1 MRCLLCKS
9 KVAAKPAPVAVV
21 TPAPSI
27 LTLKQ
32 PPTAPVS
39 APITAPVQ
47 QEAPTK
53 PMKAGDIIRHFLN
66 RRYAQGEIIE
76 VRARVP
82 ENDGEAIYSGV
93 YTDHNAILRDA
104 KDLTETK
111 KATAIYTN
119 LQRIKSEAEC
129 AVTNTMGT
137 GRNCTSASDIARYT
151 RLLIDVDTARPEGF
165 EKSSSTDEEKAR
177 AFDVITKAKN
187 YMESLWLAGDLYD
200 SGNGYHNVY
209 ALDLPATEENKLLIK
224 AVLTSLGSLFDTGGA
239 HIDTSVFDMPRVC
252 KLIGSYARKGENTT
266 ERPHRWSGI
275 ISEAAELRPIPAEVL
290 VKIAGLKTAPA
301 PRVQIQASSAEI
313 EKSLAWLRGFS
324 DWAGLEIQNEK
335 PHEGGII
342 FILKSDCP
350 FPHASGHHTGQCHIG
365 VNREGKLCFSCKSD
379 SCNGPKCTVHESC
392 TGHHWKQFRAEIEE
406 QLEERYAHGLI
417 ASDEPTAFAEAAQAT
432 PVATPKAEDMKATS
446 LLIFKTAEYV
456 ARATELGFNALVAAD
471 FKPPLDPA
479 YHRAVL
485 FGSSQDDEFWAISS
499 SVSGQGA
506 HYVVLPR
513 DEYKLKSAEYLNLI
527 LSMRGVRDANVKTPR
542 KVFVEVSETST
553 GKKSRAAESIEVSS
567 TIIAQVDQLLLSGTK
582 ERVAK
587 GLPDTQIRAA
597 VMANKLIYSDLQ
609 QRGTFFN
616 ANGLGYLLLHGH
628 EDEPIAIR
636 PDTDFLN
643 VLDKYDLQAGNKPT
657 DVVGKYIGVRAIKD
671 NDPISLS
678 MSFHYDPNTRAA
690 YYAEQP
696 GVLLKVTAGNITKI
710 KNGEDG
716 VLFTYPEQY
725 EPWVFNPAPMKIAR
739 SLVPERGSALYDAV
753 FAGLRHADSAMTDE
767 QKNILLTVYTLLLFL
782 PDLLKSKILLQMTG
796 PTGGG
801 KTFFLEVLGHM
812 LLGSRFLTHSLPENQ
827 ADFENRVIN
836 SPFVVFDNVNHI
848 EPKIKSLLC
857 QLCTGLEVARRE
869 LYTTAKE
876 VRFRVQA
883 TAAISGI
890 ESKASDLEHTNRSL
904 IIRIKKRED
913 FLSSVD
919 LMSDLDGRR
928 NEIMSE
934 IVHRVRMVLT
944 ALDAQRGYRP
954 TVHARLAD
962 VATFLLRIARH
973 EGWEDDA
980 RNLLAA
986 WSEEQTAQAMA
997 GDDVLQAM
1005 ESVLRTVDFKPAWLT
1020 ASQFHKLLVSSAAHE
1035 GISLGTWSEKAP
1047 QALSTLLAMKEAA
1060 YFERCGF
1067 QTDQNKTTGNKMY
1080 RLNPSPDQ
1088 IADVRRGWVEETDA
1102 EHEEIGI

>member
-1 MRCLLCKS
+1 MDVTSVYDKMVNREYVFGESKHERVLNERASSGAGTKIHHAGNNLTNLLTLLSTGDYTPDAKPFVVTDKYENWVEYPSQSEAIAAYLVCLARKHDCDPELMEQEYLDSHLSDIPKWANGKWERLGKS
-9 KVAAKPAPVAVV
+9 EIKTAIDLVRKPQQVAAKPAV
-21 TPAPSI
+21 
-27 LTLKQ
+27 
-32 PPTAPVS
+32 
-39 APITAPVQ
+39 
-47 QEAPTK
+47 
-53 PMKAGDIIRHFLN
+53 
-66 RRYAQGEIIE
+66 
-76 VRARVP
+76 
-82 ENDGEAIYSGV
+82 
-93 YTDHNAILRDA
+93 
-104 KDLTETK
+104 
-111 KATAIYTN
+111 
-119 LQRIKSEAEC
+119 
-129 AVTNTMGT
+129 
-137 GRNCTSASDIARYT
+137 
-151 RLLIDVDTARPEGF
+151 
-165 EKSSSTDEEKAR
+165 
-177 AFDVITKAKN
+177 
-187 YMESLWLAGDLYD
+187 
-200 SGNGYHNVY
+200 
-209 ALDLPATEENKLLIK
+209 
-224 AVLTSLGSLFDTGGA
+224 
-239 HIDTSVFDMPRVC
+239 
-252 KLIGSYARKGENTT
+252 
-266 ERPHRWSGI
+266 
-275 ISEAAELRPIPAEVL
+275 
-290 VKIAGLKTAPA
+290 
-301 PRVQIQASSAEI
+301 
-313 EKSLAWLRGFS
+313 
-324 DWAGLEIQNEK
+324 
-335 PHEGGII
+335 
-342 FILKSDCP
+342 
-350 FPHASGHHTGQCHIG
+350 
-365 VNREGKLCFSCKSD
+365 
-379 SCNGPKCTVHESC
+379 
-392 TGHHWKQFRAEIEE
+392 
-406 QLEERYAHGLI
+406 
-417 ASDEPTAFAEAAQAT
+417 
-432 PVATPKAEDMKATS
+432 KAEPVENIKTTS

-471 FKPPLDPA
+471 FEPPLDPM
-479 YHRAVL
+479 YNRAVL
-485 FGSSQDDEFWAISS
+485 FGSSQDEEFSAIDL
-499 SVSGQGA
+499 SVAGRGA
-506 HYVVLPR
+506 IYIVLPR
-513 DEYKLKSAEYLNLI
+513 DKSKMGTAEYLNAV
-527 LSMRGVRDANVKTPR
+527 LSMRSVRDANVKTPR
-542 KVFVEVSETST
+542 TKYIEVPEDYDTT
-553 GKKSRAAESIEVSS
+553 VVRKSRAAESIEVQPA
-567 TIIAQVDQLLLSGTK
+567 IIAKVDKLLFSTTK
-582 ERVAK
+582 ERI
-587 GLPDTQIRAA
+587 GNDLPDTSMRAA

-616 ANGLGYLLLHGH
+616 ADGLGYLLLHGH

-636 PDTDFLN
+636 PEADFLN
-643 VLDKYDLQAGNKPT
+643 VLDKYDLQAGNKVT
-657 DVVGKYIGVRAIKD
+657 DIVGKYIGVRAIKD
-671 NDPISLS
+671 NRPTSLS
-678 MSFHYDPNTRAA
+678 MSFHYNPTTHAA

-696 GVLLKVTAGNITKI
+696 GVLLKVTAGDITKI

-883 TAAISGI
+883 TAAITGV

-973 EGWEDDA
+973 EGWEDEA
-980 RNLLAA
+980 RALLAA
-986 WSEEQTAQAMA
+986 WSEEQTASAMA

-1005 ESVLRTVDFKPAWLT
+1005 ESVLRAFDFKPAWLT
-1020 ASQFHKLLVSSAAHE
+1020 ASQFHKLLVSGAVHE
-1035 GISLGTWSEKAP
+1035 GISLGTWSQKAP

-1060 YFERCGF
+1060 YAERCGF

-1080 RLNPSPDQ
+1080 RLNPSPEQ
-1088 IADVRRGWVEETDA
+1088 ITEVRRGWVEETDA

>member
-1 MRCLLCKS
+1 VK
-9 KVAAKPAPVAVV
+9 
-21 TPAPSI
+21 
-27 LTLKQ
+27 
-32 PPTAPVS
+32 
-39 APITAPVQ
+39 
-47 QEAPTK
+47 E
-53 PMKAGDIIRHFLN
+53 
-66 RRYAQGEIIE
+66 
-76 VRARVP
+76 
-82 ENDGEAIYSGV
+82 
-93 YTDHNAILRDA
+93 
-104 KDLTETK
+104 LTETK

-119 LQRIKSEAEC
+119 LQRIKNEAES

-165 EKSSSTDEEKAR
+165 EKSSSTDEEKAQ
-177 AFDVITKAKN
+177 ALGVISEAKN
-187 YMESLWLAGDLYD
+187 YMESLGLAGDLYD

-224 AVLTSLGSLFDTGGA
+224 AVLTSLASQFDTGGA

-252 KLIGSYARKGENTT
+252 KLVGSYARKGENTK

-275 ISEAAELRPIPAEVL
+275 ISEAAELHPIPAEVL
-290 VKIAGLKTAPA
+290 VKIAGLKTAPT
-301 PRVQIQASSAEI
+301 PRVQIQAPSAEI
-313 EKSLAWLRGFS
+313 EKSLGWLRGFL
-324 DWAGLEIQNEK
+324 DFAELDVQNEK

-342 FILKSDCP
+342 LILKSDCP
-350 FPHASGHHTGQCHIG
+350 FEHKSGEHKAGECHVG
-365 VNREGKLCFSCKSD
+365 VNREAKLCFSCKHD
-379 SCNGPKCTVHESC
+379 SCADL
-392 TGHHWKQFRAEIEE
+392 HWKDFRTEIEK
-406 QLEERYAHGLI
+406 QFGRYAHGLI
-417 ASDEPTAFAEAAQAT
+417 AFDEPTVSAQPTSVAASE
-432 PVATPKAEDMKATS
+432 AEDMKATS
-446 LLIFKTAEYV
+446 LLIFKTAEDV

-471 FKPPLDPA
+471 FEPPLDPV
-479 YHRAVL
+479 YNRAVL
-485 FGSSQDDEFWAISS
+485 FGSSQDDEFWAISAA
-499 SVSGQGA
+499 VTGQGA
-506 HYVVLPR
+506 HYVGLPK
-513 DEYKLKSAEYLNLI
+513 DKSKLKTAEYLNAV

-542 KVFVEVSETST
+542 TKYVEVSDTT
-553 GKKSRAAESIEVSS
+553 AKKSRATESIEVSPA
-567 TIIAQVDQLLLSGTK
+567 IIAQVDQLLLSGTK

-597 VMANKLIYSDLQ
+597 VVANKLIYSDLQ
-609 QRGTFFN
+609 RRGAFFN
-616 ANGLGYLLLHGH
+616 ADGLGYLLLHGH

-678 MSFHYDPNTRAA
+678 MSFHYDPETRAA

-696 GVLLKVTAGNITKI
+696 GVLLKVTAEGITKI

-725 EPWVFNPAPMKIAR
+725 EPWVFNPAPTKMAR
-739 SLVPERGSALYDAV
+739 SLVPETGSALYDAV
-753 FAGLRHADSAMTDE
+753 FAGLRYADSAMTDE
-767 QKNILLTVYTLLLFL
+767 QKNVLLTVYTLLLFL

-812 LLGSRFLTHSLPENQ
+812 LLGSQFHTHSLPENR
-827 ADFENRVIN
+827 AEFENRVIN

-848 EPKIKSLLC
+848 EPTIKSLLC

-876 VRFRVQA
+876 VRFRARA

-904 IIRIKKRED
+904 IIRFKRRED

-919 LMSDLDGRR
+919 LMGDLDARR

-934 IVHRVRMVLT
+934 IVHRVRRVLT

-954 TVHARLAD
+954 VVHVRLAD

-973 EGWEDDA
+973 EGWEDEA
-980 RNLLAA
+980 RTLLVA
-986 WSEEQTAQAMA
+986 WSEEQTASAMA

-1005 ESVLRTVDFKPAWLT
+1005 ESVLRAADFKPAWLT
-1020 ASQFHKLLVSSAAHE
+1020 ASQFHKSLVSSAGRE
-1035 GISLGTWSEKAP
+1035 GITLGTWSEKAP

-1060 YFERCGF
+1060 YIKRCGF

-1080 RLNPSPDQ
+1080 RLNPSPEQ
-1088 IADVRRGWVEETDA
+1088 IAEVRRGWVEETDA